1 MTVKNVIFTHILISS
16 DNNIICSV
24 SHCVLY
30 KTNEEVCSFDN
41 SKTLITT
48 FDYKSAIYSAQVA
61 TKR

>member
-1 MTVKNVIFTHILISS
+1 MTVKNVIFNHILISS
-16 DNNIICSV
+16 GKNIICSV

-41 SKTLITT
+41 SKTLTT